1 MLAAVSAVTALAVP
15 LVLRTLVDTYLGQTG
30 SAPYMPMVMALVGC
44 LVAGSAAEGL
54 RAYLANRAEIDAALR
69 LKAELTARV
78 LCTDLRFFSTN
89 DSGSLT
95 SVVLNDVE
103 ATTKIYSAA
112 INLVVATVMLVFSIA
127 ILFALDWK
135 LALLASL
142 VVVVS
147 ILVVTPLAT
156 ISGRLQK
163 ALLENLALGGS
174 TLFRVFTNV
183 RLVKANVMEHAEVER
198 TGAVLASLRDQKDA
212 MSRAT
217 SFIGPVIT
225 IVFSCGVLALTIVG
239 AARVADGT
247 LSGGTLAAFFAYILG
262 LIPLLFQIGS
272 AVQAGRMAMASS
284 SSIRRIRDDAAKGED
299 EPPRAP
305 CAPVPGS
312 GCAPLLIERLRLSY
326 PGEQRCAVEVD
337 RLHVGAGAFVAI
349 VGGNGSGKSTL
360 LSALLRLHP
369 VSDGAI
375 IWSRTSIHDYDL
387 KSWRRS
393 IAYAA
398 PTATLLPGTLR
409 ENLVYGCEDVPT
421 ASAIEDALSAVGA
434 DKFVAAKSAGLDTV
448 IDDKGGGLSN
458 GEAQRIALARII
470 LQQRPLVLLD
480 EATGYLD
487 EACAA
492 QVLAELRR
500 KLPASTILYTTHR
513 SSEAALADK
522 VHTMERN
529 PAPAFN
535 PAQRSEAR

>member
-1 MLAAVSAVTALAVP
+1 MLAAVSAVAALAVP
-15 LVLRTLVDTYLGQTG
+15 LILRTLVDTYLGKTG
-30 SAPYMPMVMALVGC
+30 NAQYVPVVIALVGC

-69 LKAELTARV
+69 LKAAFTAQM
-78 LCTDLRFFSTN
+78 LCTDLRFFSGN
-89 DSGSLT
+89 DSGFLT
-95 SVVLNDVE
+95 SIILNDVE

-112 INLVVATVMLVFSIA
+112 INLLVAVVMLVFSIA
-127 ILFALDWK
+127 ILFALDWR

-142 VVVVS
+142 VVIVS
-147 ILVVTPLAT
+147 ILVVTPLAI

-163 ALLENLALGGS
+163 TLLANLALGGS

-183 RLVKANVMEHAEVER
+183 RLVKANVMESAEVDR
-198 TGAVLASLRDQKDA
+198 IGAVLANLRDQKNA

-272 AVQAGRMAMASS
+272 GVQASRMAVASS
-284 SSIRRIRDDAAKGED
+284 SSICRIHEEAAVGED
-299 EPPRAP
+299 ALQRAS
-305 CAPVPGS
+305 CAPVPGP
-312 GCAPLLIERLRLSY
+312 GCGPLVIERLRLSY
-326 PGEQRCAVEVD
+326 PGEERPAVSVPS
-337 RLHVGAGAFVAI
+337 LHVPEGAFVSI
-349 VGGNGSGKSTL
+349 VGGNGSGKSTF

-369 VSDGAI
+369 VSEGAI
-375 IWSRTSIHDYDL
+375 TWSRTSIHDYDL

-409 ENLVYGCEDVPT
+409 ENLVYGCEDLPT
-421 ASAIEDALSAVGA
+421 ASAIEDALFAVGA
-434 DKFVAAKSAGLDTV
+434 DRFVAAKSAGLDTV

-470 LQQRPLVLLD
+470 LQKRPLVLLD

-492 QVLAELRR
+492 QVLATLRR

-522 VHTMERN
+522 VHTMERA
-529 PAPAFN
+529 PAPALN
-535 PAQRSEAR
+535 PAERSEAR